1 MNEAS
6 APTQNNRTD
15 KCASDC
21 GLITAT
27 KCIMEA
33 DNIVRIVNSKPVK
46 IVDSDIAAGLAK
58 TTGWKT
64 WGSALVAGKFLSV
77 NDKLIKNKQ
86 VLDLSSG
93 NGVVALICAAL
104 GAKLVTATE
113 CKTCIKILE
122 KNIEFNVMDDAK
134 WLTKDQIVVKECN
147 WGENIIDEMLK
158 NTVYDLIILSD
169 LVFIAVR
176 DSIMNEFIDTIMQ
189 LAKPQTQMLLIY
201 EERILQGEA
210 EFLDQLKEYFDF
222 EIFELDTE
230 LLEWLENSTDGDDD
244 AGIGS
249 LFYEKPDIKIFL
261 CKLKKN

>member
-1 MNEAS
+1 
-6 APTQNNRTD
+6 
-15 KCASDC
+15 
-21 GLITAT
+21 
-27 KCIMEA
+27 MET

-64 WGSALVAGKFLSV
+64 WGSALVAGKFLSI
-77 NDKLIKNKQ
+77 NDELIKNKN

-113 CKTCIKILE
+113 CKTCIRILE
-122 KNIEFNVMDDAK
+122 KNIEFNIADETK
-134 WLTKDQIVVKECN
+134 WLTKDQIVVKQCN
-147 WGENIIDEMLK
+147 WGENIVDESLK
-158 NTVYDLIILSD
+158 NTMYDLIVLSD

-176 DSIMNEFIDTIMQ
+176 DSIMNEFINTIIQ

-210 EFLDQLKEYFDF
+210 EFLDKLKEYFDF
-222 EIFELDTE
+222 KIFELDSE
-230 LLEWLENSTDGDDD
+230 LLEWLESTTDDD
-244 AGIGS
+244 DGGMGE

-261 CKLKKN
+261 CKLKKNQKKKTF